1 MYLYKIKNNG
11 GAVILC
17 GAVQEIDRGGT
28 AEPTEIRDRSGHH
41 DDRSS
46 LTRRLHDVP

>member
-1 MYLYKIKNNG
+1 MKIVNHG
-11 GAVILC
+11 GLILC

-28 AEPTEIRDRSGHH
+28 AEPAEIRNRSGDH